1 MKHGKGSKGGGKAKA
16 PQYPA
21 NPPKHPMRASSQL
34 DKSGFAKAKPAL
46 AAGNNPQF
54 SGPRNRGE
62 GVVG

>member
-1 MKHGKGSKGGGKAKA
+1 MKHGKVSKGGAKA
-16 PQYPA
+16 QAPKFPA